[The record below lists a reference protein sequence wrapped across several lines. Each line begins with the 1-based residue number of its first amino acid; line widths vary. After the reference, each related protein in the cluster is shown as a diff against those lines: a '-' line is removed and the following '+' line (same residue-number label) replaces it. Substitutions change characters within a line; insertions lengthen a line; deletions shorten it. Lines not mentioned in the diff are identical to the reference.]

1 MSLLHVSK
9 MYSELQ
15 GVGDKYCSHLEL
27 FYSNQENEWPFELI
41 LNCSSSPVLLPVV
54 FLSFSVKQRWCLVF
68 IGRWLFFFFL
78 KVVFCFVVVANFLI
92 FIALII
98 SVSLDTWTIY
108 SHPEIQAL
116 DLAKQELEQNSSLIQ
131 SANFPM
137 LSLPCAQG
145 QYLDLGFWTIFNPF
159 LILS

>member
-1 MSLLHVSK
+1 MSLKCIVSCK
-9 MYSELQ
+9 
-15 GVGDKYCSHLEL
+15 VLETNTVLTLNCFTQTRRMNDLLNSFWIAAAVL
-27 FYSNQENEWPFELI
+27 FYCL
-41 LNCSSSPVLLPVV
+41 
-54 FLSFSVKQRWCLVF
+54 LSFCLSLWNRDGVWYLLEGDF
-68 IGRWLFFFFL
+68 FFFFL
-78 KVVFCFVVVANFLI
+78 KVVFCFVVVANFLN